1 MNIFPLIKTVNAQ
14 DDIPGGAPAQLSG
27 LENIFGNIVSIS
39 IAIAGIA
46 LFVMLIISG
55 YKYIMAGSDAK
66 AAESAKN
73 TLTYAIY
80 GIVLLALAYLI
91 LRLIANF
98 TGVESILNFQIEQ
111 P

>member
-1 MNIFPLIKTVNAQ
+1 MFPLIKTVYAQ
-14 DDIPGGAPAQLSG
+14 PPPIAGGPPAELTG
-27 LENIFGNIVSIS
+27 LEAVFSKVVGIS
-39 IAIAGIA
+39 IAIGGVA
-46 LFVMLIISG
+46 LFIMIIIAG
-55 YKYIMAGSDAK
+55 YKYILAGSDSK
-66 AAESAKN
+66 AAEGAKN

-98 TGVESILNFQIEQ
+98 TGVQGILNFQIGQ

>member
-1 MNIFPLIKTVNAQ
+1 MILFPLVKTIYAQ
-14 DDIPGGAPAQLSG
+14 DPPGGPPAELSG
-27 LENIFGNIVSIS
+27 LEDVFGNVVGVAIG
-39 IAIAGIA
+39 IAGVA
-46 LFVMLIISG
+46 LFIMLVIAG
-55 YKYIMAGSDAK
+55 YKYISAGSDAK
-66 AAESAKN
+66 SAEGAKN

-91 LRLIANF
+91 MRLIANF